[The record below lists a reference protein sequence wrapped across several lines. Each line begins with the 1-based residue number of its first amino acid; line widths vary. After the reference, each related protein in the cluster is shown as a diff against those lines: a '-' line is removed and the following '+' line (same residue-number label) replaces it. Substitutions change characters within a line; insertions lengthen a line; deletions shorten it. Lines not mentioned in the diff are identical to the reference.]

1 MLDFDLLAHIVGA
14 FVAMMGGSFG
24 VESPVGVWKV
34 VYALLKAM
42 GRLDASEVSEGVL
55 RGVATNPRAIRSR
68 RMKTAWPIQV

>member
-1 MLDFDLLAHIVGA
+1 M
-14 FVAMMGGSFG
+14 
-24 VESPVGVWKV
+24 

-55 RGVATNPRAIRSR
+55 RRVATNPRAVRSC